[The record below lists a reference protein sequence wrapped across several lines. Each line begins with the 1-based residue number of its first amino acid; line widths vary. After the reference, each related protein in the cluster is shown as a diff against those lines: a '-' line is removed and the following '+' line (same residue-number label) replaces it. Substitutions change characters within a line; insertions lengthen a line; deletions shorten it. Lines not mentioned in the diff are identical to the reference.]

1 MNPLLAEK
9 KEAFND
15 FRILWDEAIERK
27 FAETMAE
34 FPNANPE
41 TVLDNICLPYME
53 KAFKYP
59 LETYAEWLR
68 NKYGDRQVC
77 KRHLVYETG
86 TEFFEELL
94 AEGYISHVKGNKYI
108 IKEKRNG

>member
-15 FRILWDEAIERK
+15 FRIVWDESIERR

-34 FPNANPE
+34 FPNADPE
-41 TVLDNICLPYME
+41 TVLDNICLPYLDE
-53 KAFKYP
+53 AFLHP
-59 LETYAEWLR
+59 LEAYAKWLKWKFNNR
-68 NKYGDRQVC
+68 KVR
-77 KRHLVYETG
+77 KRYLIQETG

-94 AEGYISHVKGNKYI
+94 AAGYISRIEKTNFYI
-108 IKEKRNG
+108 IKEKRN